1 MLSDGR
7 VIKVEATQSEEDV
20 WTQAQQKQLE
30 AGLVKF
36 PASMDKN
43 ERWKAIADGVEGKS
57 KKQCI
62 ERYKNLRAALQQQ
75 KQQAKGGGAS

>member
-1 MLSDGR
+1 M
-7 VIKVEATQSEEDV
+7 IKVEGTQSEEDV